1 LAGGSSGTARRPV
14 SFWPAVLAER
24 LAGPFLSPTREAIAF
39 HEAACHPVGGDEEL
53 RPARV
58 NSITPLRPPQHAHHA
73 RSGDDTLWAVVA
85 TVGRTDRIAEI
96 YRSRDAALE
105 DRAWR
110 AAQVRAYEHLFA
122 RTKDP
127 APRYSVVPIR
137 RADIPRAWSPLPAL
151 GFLRGRF
158 V

>member
-1 LAGGSSGTARRPV
+1 MIKRSSGPASV
-14 SFWPAVLAER
+14 SSIASLPR
-24 LAGPFLSPTREAIAF
+24 LPS
-39 HEAACHPVGGDEEL
+39 
-53 RPARV
+53 
-58 NSITPLRPPQHAHHA
+58 A
-73 RSGDDTLWAVVA
+73 RSGDDTLWAVIA
-85 TVGRTDRIAEI
+85 TVGKTDRIAEI

-110 AAQVRAYEHLFA
+110 SAQVRAYEHLIA
-122 RTKDP
+122 RTRQP

-151 GFLRGRF
+151 GFLRGSF